1 MKDDPSRVNAIEVL
15 ERFRV
20 SFRANGKREMQVGNF
35 SNLKWAEKSVQNS
48 AAHRWRHKNVTPTE
62 TQTNIRHFC

>member
-20 SFRANGKREMQVGNF
+20 SFKLVTFQIGNEQ
-35 SNLKWAEKSVQNS
+35 KKIVQN
-48 AAHRWRHKNVTPTE
+48 
-62 TQTNIRHFC
+62 